1 MTWNVHDAVSVFRKT
16 HVEGEALTTSDLAL
30 DEVDSIAEAVRCWE
44 AADELLRAAKIVKA
58 VTAVR
63 VGQLLGEGR
72 ATRSGNRILRYK
84 QDRKERCIA
93 PTTTIE
99 YLTKQVNEGRVN
111 LADVVNPNDLKRG
124 WMTKAERE
132 TFYEWVPAP
141 LPTVVATAIEYA
153 PKFLQELDDGQVV

>member
-30 DEVDSIAEAVRCWE
+30 DQVDNLAEAVRCWE

-84 QDRKERCIA
+84 INRKERCIDPDGA
-93 PTTTIE
+93 ID
-99 YLTKQVNEGRVN
+99 YLMTSVKRDGVN
-111 LADVVNPNDLKRG
+111 LADVVNPNDLKRS
-124 WMTKAERE
+124 WMSDAMRQ
-132 TFYEWVPAP
+132 TFYEWVPDDE
-141 LPTVVATAIEYA
+141 PTVTATAIEYA
-153 PKFLQELDDGQVV
+153 PKFLQELDDGDVV